1 MAQSRTI
8 FANRRKHNAGE
19 VPHTSKFKP
28 WRIQTAIAFDSKDKA
43 FAFERYL
50 KSANLRKVIF
60 DIQPSNN
67 YIVEVVEI
75 ALPASR
81 TKPQMLWDNLRSLS
95 FCLLQQGFGQLRIR
109 VGNLSDLL
117 EVNTVFHCYPL
128 ASKVV
133 LGQAII
139 R

>member
-1 MAQSRTI
+1 M
-8 FANRRKHNAGE
+8 RK
-19 VPHTSKFKP
+19 
-28 WRIQTAIAFDSKDKA
+28 D
-43 FAFERYL
+43 
-50 KSANLRKVIF
+50 IF

-67 YIVEVVEI
+67 LIVVVVEI
-75 ALPASR
+75 VLPASR
-81 TKPQMLWDNLRSLS
+81 IKHQMLWDNLRSLS
-95 FCLLQQGFGQLRIR
+95 ICLMKQGFGQLRIR

-133 LGQAII
+133 LGQALI

>member
-1 MAQSRTI
+1 MVSETA
-8 FANRRKHNAGE
+8 FGE
-19 VPHTSKFKP
+19 VHSAEVLEMSRGQMQIPVAVP
-28 WRIQTAIAFDSKDKA
+28 GAAFGLQHAADG
-43 FAFERYL
+43 
-50 KSANLRKVIF
+50 
-60 DIQPSNN
+60 
-67 YIVEVVEI
+67 IVEVVEI

-81 TKPQMLWDNLRSLS
+81 IKHQMLWDNLRSLS
-95 FCLLQQGFGQLRIR
+95 FCLMKQGFGQLRIR

-133 LGQAII
+133 LGQALI

>member
-1 MAQSRTI
+1 M
-8 FANRRKHNAGE
+8 RK
-19 VPHTSKFKP
+19 
-28 WRIQTAIAFDSKDKA
+28 D
-43 FAFERYL
+43 
-50 KSANLRKVIF
+50 IF

-67 YIVEVVEI
+67 YIVVVVEI
-75 ALPASR
+75 VLPASR
-81 TKPQMLWDNLRSLS
+81 TKHQMLWDNLRSVA
-95 FCLLQQGFGQLRIR
+95 FCLMKQGFGQLRIR

-133 LGQAII
+133 LGQALI

>member
-1 MAQSRTI
+1 M
-8 FANRRKHNAGE
+8 RK
-19 VPHTSKFKP
+19 
-28 WRIQTAIAFDSKDKA
+28 D
-43 FAFERYL
+43 
-50 KSANLRKVIF
+50 IF

-67 YIVEVVEI
+67 FIVVVVEI

-81 TKPQMLWDNLRSLS
+81 TKHQMLWNNLRSVT
-95 FCLLQQGFGQLRIR
+95 FCLMKQGFGQLRIR

-133 LGQAII
+133 LGQALI

>member
-1 MAQSRTI
+1 M
-8 FANRRKHNAGE
+8 RK
-19 VPHTSKFKP
+19 
-28 WRIQTAIAFDSKDKA
+28 D
-43 FAFERYL
+43 
-50 KSANLRKVIF
+50 IF

-67 YIVEVVEI
+67 LIVVVVEI
-75 ALPASR
+75 VLPASR
-81 TKPQMLWDNLRSLS
+81 TKHQMLWDNLRSLS
-95 FCLLQQGFGQLRIR
+95 FCLMKQGFGQLRIR